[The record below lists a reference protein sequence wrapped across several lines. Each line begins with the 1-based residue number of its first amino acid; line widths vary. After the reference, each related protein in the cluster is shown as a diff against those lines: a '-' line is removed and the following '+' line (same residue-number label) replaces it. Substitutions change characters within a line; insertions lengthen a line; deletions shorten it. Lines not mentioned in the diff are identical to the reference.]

1 MYKLHDLQPIF
12 HEQAGISA
20 IQYVKLVKIIN
31 RIQQDKVIHIQ
42 GKITLLVLEV

>member
-20 IQYVKLVKIIN
+20 IQYVK
-31 RIQQDKVIHIQ
+31 
-42 GKITLLVLEV
+42 